1 MDGKFTTEEMILL
14 IRNPELNKMVNETE
28 LQKRQILNKKQEEL
42 RKKLWVE
49 DEQSETKKN
58 RTTPKTNQ

>member
-28 LQKRQILNKKQEEL
+28 LRKRQKIHKEQEEL
-42 RKKLWVE
+42 RKKLYLDDQE
-49 DEQSETKKN
+49 
-58 RTTPKTNQ
+58 